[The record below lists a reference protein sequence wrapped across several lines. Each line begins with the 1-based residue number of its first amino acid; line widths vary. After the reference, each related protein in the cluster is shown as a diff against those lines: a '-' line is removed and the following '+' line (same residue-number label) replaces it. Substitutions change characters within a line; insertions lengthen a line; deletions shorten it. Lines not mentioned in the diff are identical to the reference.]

1 MEYGNMARRWT
12 SGENRRKW
20 MNVKILLSALVLVVA
35 AAGPARAEAI
45 NVLVEGGGEQEQ
57 KPIAEKFTAETGI
70 TVNFVTVPYAGVYD
84 KLSAEIAS
92 GKSDYDV
99 ATIDVIW
106 MAKFADFAEP
116 IDDLFTDTIKKDLA
130 PALLADAQI
139 GGKFIGMPTWANS
152 EILFYRKDLFS
163 DPKQQAAFK
172 AKYGYDLAP
181 PTNWQQ
187 FRDAANFFTQENNGT
202 KLYGTNVV
210 GANPEEWMATVLQA
224 GSPGV
229 VLDDGGHVIIDNAQH
244 LKALQ
249 FYTDTYC
256 KDHATPPGAAQVD
269 WSAAQNLFYQGQT
282 AMMRFW
288 AHAYRMTP
296 ADSKVAGKVGV
307 VPMIGGDA
315 GPAGIPG
322 PWYNIIPK
330 ASARKDAAK
339 KFVAYAIAHN
349 DLSLQS
355 PLGLAARNS
364 AYEEY
369 AGKPGYEAFD
379 PLLKTLAAPAT
390 KGRPMVTKWQEIV
403 DQAVTPMLQ
412 QALDCK
418 SDLPSLLKKAKATIE
433 DMM

>member
-1 MEYGNMARRWT
+1 MKTRSYLG
-12 SGENRRKW
+12 
-20 MNVKILLSALVLVVA
+20 A
-35 AAGPARAEAI
+35 AALLAATAITPAFAESI
-45 NVLVEGGGEQEQ
+45 NVLVEDGGAKEQA
-57 KPIAEKFTAETGI
+57 PIAAKFKAETGI
-70 TVNFVTVPYAGVYD
+70 DVNFVVVPYSGVYD

-106 MAKFADFAEP
+106 MAKFAEFAEP
-116 IDDLFTDTIKKDLA
+116 LDDLFTADLKKDLA
-130 PALLADAQI
+130 PALLADAQV
-139 GGKFIGMPTWANS
+139 GGKYVGMPTWANS

-172 AKYGYDLAP
+172 TKYGYDLIP
-181 PTNWQQ
+181 PTTWQQ
-187 FRDAANFFTQENNGT
+187 FRDAADFFTQDNNGT
-202 KLYGTNVV
+202 KLYGTDVI

-229 VLDDGGHVIIDNAQH
+229 VLDDGGNIIIDNPQH

-249 FYTDTYC
+249 FYTDLYC
-256 KDHATPPGAAQVD
+256 KDHVSPSGAAQVD
-269 WSAAQNLFYQGQT
+269 WGAAQNMFYQGQT

-288 AHAYRMTP
+288 AHAYRLTP
-296 ADSKVAGKVGV
+296 KDSKVADKVGV
-307 VPMIGGDA
+307 APMIGGDA
-315 GPAGIPG
+315 GVAGIPG
-322 PWYNIIPK
+322 PWYNIIPST
-330 ASARKDAAK
+330 SAHKDAAK
-339 KFVAYAIAHN
+339 KYVAFAIAN
-349 DLSLQS
+349 NALSIEA

-364 AYEEY
+364 AYQSY
-369 AGKPGYEAFD
+369 ADKPGYESFD

-390 KGRPMVTKWQEIV
+390 KGRPMVAKWQEIV

-418 SDLPSLLKKAKATIE
+418 SDLPTLLQKAKATIQ